1 MCISVLGI
9 FKTWKTIK
17 KLDGQEIKKLIPM
30 WKKQLTQTEI
40 TLD

>member
-1 MCISVLGI
+1 MCQKFLDVREHY
-9 FKTWKTIK
+9 K
-17 KLDGQEIKKLIPM
+17 KLYPQEIKKLIPM